1 MKATGIV
8 RRIDDLG
15 RVVIPKEIRRT
26 LHIREGD
33 PLEIY
38 TSEDGGIVLRKYSAL
53 GDLTDFATGY
63 AESLSKA
70 CGHPTCITDRDAVVA
85 VAGTLRKDYMSR
97 RISRQLENVME
108 DRSTILADHVSR
120 NLIPIVEE
128 DKRSY
133 SSQVIT
139 PILAHG
145 DAVGSVIILSE
156 DGKASMG
163 EVEKKLTQAAAGV
176 LGRQLEN

>member
-38 TSEDGGIVLRKYSAL
+38 TSEDGGVVLRKYSAMS
-53 GDLTDFATGY
+53 DLTDFANGY

-70 CGHPTCITDRDAVVA
+70 CGHPTCITDRDSIVA
-85 VAGTLRKDYMSR
+85 VAGTVKKEYMSR
-97 RISRQLENVME
+97 RISKQLENVME
-108 DRSTILADHVSR
+108 DRSTVLTDNTSR
-120 NLIPIVEE
+120 NLIPITE
-128 DKRSY
+128 DDKKSY

-156 DGKASMG
+156 DGKSNMG

-176 LGRQLEN
+176 LGRQMEH

>member
-38 TSEDGGIVLRKYSAL
+38 TSEDGGVVLRKYSAMS
-53 GDLTDFATGY
+53 DLTDFATGY

-70 CGHPTCITDRDAVVA
+70 
-85 VAGTLRKDYMSR
+85 
-97 RISRQLENVME
+97 
-108 DRSTILADHVSR
+108 
-120 NLIPIVEE
+120 
-128 DKRSY
+128 
-133 SSQVIT
+133 
-139 PILAHG
+139 
-145 DAVGSVIILSE
+145 
-156 DGKASMG
+156 
-163 EVEKKLTQAAAGV
+163 
-176 LGRQLEN
+176 